1 MAAAAVKIN
10 GRTPLDTYFSV
21 DGKGFF
27 ASSGGGV
34 LYPRRN
40 THGKA
45 CKAPQRR
52 RRKDILFG
60 NAEFYKVY
68 VH

>member
-27 ASSGGGV
+27 ESSGGGS
-34 LYPRRN
+34 LSPTEYTR
-40 THGKA
+40 
-45 CKAPQRR
+45 
-52 RRKDILFG
+52 
-60 NAEFYKVY
+60 
-68 VH
+68 

>member
-21 DGKGFF
+21 DGKGFLRHR
-27 ASSGGGV
+27 AGV

-52 RRKDILFG
+52 QRKDILFG

>member
-21 DGKGFF
+21 DGKVFF
-27 ASSGGGV
+27 VIGRGV

-52 RRKDILFG
+52 QRKDVLFG